1 MIGQY
6 SAVSLLVLTVSVSA
20 IITCTIAPVR
30 AQSAAGQLNT
40 IAKPTGKIPEVPPP
54 TRVDTSTGTAGGYS
68 VGGSTTTTQGTSGG
82 SSQTGKKEKA
92 GTERA
97 R

>member
-1 MIGQY
+1 MNVRY

-20 IITCTIAPVR
+20 ILACASSPVR
-30 AQSAAGQLNT
+30 AQKAVGQLRD
-40 IAKPTGKIPEVPPP
+40 IAGPTGKIPEVPPP
-54 TRVDTSTGTAGGYS
+54 TKVDTSTGTAGGYN

-82 SSQTGKKEKA
+82 SSQAGKKEKT